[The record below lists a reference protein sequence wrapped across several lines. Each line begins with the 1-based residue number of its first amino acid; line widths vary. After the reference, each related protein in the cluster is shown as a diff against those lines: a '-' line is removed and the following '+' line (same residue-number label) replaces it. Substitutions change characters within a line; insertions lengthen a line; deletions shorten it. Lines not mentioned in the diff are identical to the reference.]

1 MSTLLAHVDQTRT
14 HVISAIINVD
24 QEVEEDWPLFIQ
36 DNRGEDHEV
45 ILRPGEMIWYE
56 SARLIHGRQR
66 PLRGHHY
73 DNVFVHFK
81 PQGLWYKRM
90 RPNDPST
97 RISAEAVRQSQR
109 RS

>member
-1 MSTLLAHVDQTRT
+1 MGRYSTYSDLSLWDPEIPELRNMSILLSHVDQLGT

-73 DNVFVHFK
+73 DNVFIHYK
-81 PQGLWYKRM
+81 PRGLWYDR
-90 RPNDPST
+90 
-97 RISAEAVRQSQR
+97 
-109 RS
+109 

>member
-1 MSTLLAHVDQTRT
+1 MSILSHLNQLATDID
-14 HVISAIINVD
+14 VILVIINVE

-73 DNVFVHFK
+73 DNVFIHYK
-81 PQGLWYKRM
+81 PRGLWYDR
-90 RPNDPST
+90 
-97 RISAEAVRQSQR
+97 
-109 RS
+109 

>member
-1 MSTLLAHVDQTRT
+1 MSTLLSHLDQLGT

-66 PLRGHHY
+66 PCEVTTMTMSLSISSRGG
-73 DNVFVHFK
+73 F
-81 PQGLWYKRM
+81 G
-90 RPNDPST
+90 T
-97 RISAEAVRQSQR
+97 GG
-109 RS
+109 

>member
-1 MSTLLAHVDQTRT
+1 MSILSHLNQLATDID
-14 HVISAIINVD
+14 VILVIINVE

-36 DNRGEDHEV
+36 NNRGVDHEV

-81 PQGLWYKRM
+81 PRELWYRG
-90 RPNDPST
+90 RLSPDDPST
-97 RISAEAVRQSQR
+97 RIIAHAGCKK
-109 RS
+109 